1 MRARG
6 TAIVILVAVLSVLVL
21 SVPAS
26 SVSSGLDPSDVG
38 ISSYDD
44 SLVLSAGSSESFDII
59 ISNYLPYQA
68 SGLDNRRMV
77 TIAAGS
83 IRDVTISFSRS
94 SFDLGGQDHIPVTVH
109 VSADRYAHAG
119 DYSVSLV
126 LSVKTLQPDSTVV
139 VSAPYVVGLKVSSD
153 LSSDDAFNK
162 VLGIF
167 ENPFPAPFNTA
178 ITSTLVT
185 FVLWIVIGILL
196 IEIALPL
203 AIRILLFGN
212 RDVGIS
218 IKREV
223 RRLAPLVLLLYAFG
237 RSLRVYG
244 ASEEIIGSLD
254 IWFNILYVILG
265 AYIIWRL
272 YSVFVQA
279 ATRKAGKDGRA
290 GGVEVG
296 PVLRLFGKLVI
307 TVFATMMLM
316 SALGFNLTAVITGAG
331 IVSLGIT
338 LGAQNILNQF
348 FSGIVLLVTHPFKT
362 GDLVR
367 IGTTAAIYEVRG
379 VNIMNTLFK
388 NQDNEECI
396 VMPNNA
402 VASAT
407 ITNITKEND
416 FYKVYL
422 YMAVAYGTDL
432 DKAKKLML
440 DVAMAHPRVVKSGV
454 VGMPGTG
461 ITSLDASSVEVRLS
475 VYIDNYDVV
484 ASTSRDLREGMY
496 RAFVANGIQIPFPQV
511 DVHLDSKPNTGP

>member
-1 MRARG
+1 MRTRG
-6 TAIVILVAVLSVLVL
+6 VATVILIAVLSVLVL

-44 SLVLSAGSSESFDII
+44 SLTLSAGSSGNFDII

-68 SGLDNRRMV
+68 SSLDNRRMV
-77 TIAAGS
+77 TITADD
-83 IRDVTISFSRS
+83 IRDVTITFSRP
-94 SFDLGGQDHIPVTVH
+94 SFDLGGQDHVPVTVH
-109 VSADRYAHAG
+109 VSADRYAHAQ
-119 DYSVSLV
+119 DYSISLV
-126 LSVKTLQPDSTVV
+126 LHIKTLQTDSAIV
-139 VSAPYVVGLKVSSD
+139 VSAPYAIGLKITSD
-153 LSSDDAFNK
+153 LSSNDAFNK
-162 VLGIF
+162 ILGII
-167 ENPFPAPFNTA
+167 ENPFPAPFDTA
-178 ITSTLVT
+178 ITSALVT
-185 FVLWIVIGILL
+185 FMLWVIIGILI

-212 RDVGIS
+212 KEMGAS
-218 IKREV
+218 IKKEV
-223 RRLAPLVLLLYAFG
+223 RRLTPLVLLLYAFG

-254 IWFNILYVILG
+254 TWFNIFYVILG

-279 ATRKAGKDGRA
+279 TTKKVGRDGRA
-290 GGVEVG
+290 TGVEVG
-296 PVLRLFGKLVI
+296 PVLSLFGKLVI

-316 SALGFNLTAVITGAG
+316 STLGFNLTAVITGAG

-367 IGTTAAIYEVRG
+367 IGTNAVLYEVKS

-388 NQDNEECI
+388 NEDNEEAI
-396 VMPNNA
+396 IMPNNA

-407 ITNITKEND
+407 ITNITKDNE
-416 FYKVYL
+416 FYKVYV
-422 YMAVAYGTDL
+422 YMSVAYGTDL

-440 DVAMAHPRVVKSGV
+440 DVAMAHPRVMKSGIV
-454 VGMPGTG
+454 SVPGTG
-461 ITSLDASSVEVRLS
+461 ITALNASSVEIRLS
-475 VYIDNYDVV
+475 VYIDKYSAV
-484 ASTSRDLREGMY
+484 AGATRELREGMY
-496 RAFVANGIQIPFPQV
+496 RAFVENDIQIPFPQV
-511 DVHLDSKPNTGP
+511 DVHLDTQAKPGT